1 INGSGE
7 PNVCKLPPAPQPA
20 ELPSLPSLLTRDM
33 SSPRSLLG
41 RCWLPSLLL
50 SALLARRLTAGMALQ
65 PLHCAPCTPEKLA
78 LCPPVAPGCPETAR
92 QPGCGCCQTCALG
105 PGQPC
110 GVYTARCRQGLRCH
124 VPAGEPRPLSAL
136 MQGQGTCLPAS
147 EAAMSM
153 AEPADS
159 IEPEDLPLES
169 TEMTQD
175 QLLSYQLMFP
185 IGQDKSI
192 PWNAITA
199 YENMKAK
206 RISELKKWKEQGPCQ
221 KELYRALYKLAKA
234 QQRSGGEIY
243 KFYLPNCNKNG
254 FYHSKQC
261 ETSLDGEPAGC
272 WCVYPKNGRRIP
284 ASPEMEGDPECQQY
298 LNSQE

>member
-1 INGSGE
+1 MSRPRSRCG
-7 PNVCKLPPAPQPA
+7 PPAPPPPPAPLPPLLLLLLLLPLPPALRPA
-20 ELPSLPSLLTRDM
+20 
-33 SSPRSLLG
+33 
-41 RCWLPSLLL
+41 
-50 SALLARRLTAGMALQ
+50 AGLALQ
-65 PLHCAPCTPEKLA
+65 PVHCAPCSPETLA
-78 LCPPVAPGCPETAR
+78 LCPPVAPACPETAR

-110 GVYTARCRQGLRCH
+110 GVYTARCRLGLRCRL
-124 VPAGEPRPLSAL
+124 PAGEPRPLAAL
-136 MQGQGTCLPAS
+136 VRGQGTCLPAS
-147 EAAMSM
+147 EAGGTRP

-175 QLLSYQLMFP
+175 QLLNYQLMFP
-185 IGQDKSI
+185 IGQDRSI
-192 PWNAITA
+192 PWNAITT

-261 ETSLDGEPAGC
+261 ETSLDGESAGC

-284 ASPEMEGDPECQQY
+284 GSPEMKGDPECQQY
-298 LNSQE
+298 LSSQE

>member
-1 INGSGE
+1 PAKAGYKWRGE
-7 PNVCKLPPAPQPA
+7 PDVCEVPAAPQPA
-20 ELPSLPSLLTRDM
+20 QLPSPRCLHAEM
-33 SSPRSLLG
+33 SSPQRPP
-41 RCWLPSLLL
+41 RCWLPALLL
-50 SALLARRLTAGMALQ
+50 PALLGGVAPQ
-65 PLHCAPCTPEKLA
+65 PMRCSPCTPEKLS
-78 LCPPVAPGCPETAR
+78 LCPPVPPACPETAR

-110 GVYTARCRQGLRCH
+110 GVYTARCRQGLSCH
-124 VPAGEPRPLSAL
+124 VPPAERRPLSAL
-136 MQGQGTCLPAS
+136 IQGQGTCLPAS
-147 EAAMSM
+147 EAGGTRA

-159 IEPEDLPLES
+159 VESEDMSLES
-169 TEMTQD
+169 TELTQD
-175 QLLSYQLMFP
+175 QLLDYQLMFP

-206 RISELKKWKEQGPCQ
+206 RVSELKKWKEQGPCQ

-234 QQRSGGEIY
+234 QQRSGGEIH

-261 ETSLDGEPAGC
+261 ETSLDGDSAGC

-284 ASPEMEGDPECQQY
+284 GSPEMKGDPECQQY
-298 LNSQE
+298 LDSQE

>member
-1 INGSGE
+1 
-7 PNVCKLPPAPQPA
+7 
-20 ELPSLPSLLTRDM
+20 M
-33 SSPRSLLG
+33 SSLRSLLR

-50 SALLARRLTAGMALQ
+50 PAILGPRLAAGAALQ
-65 PLHCAPCTPEKLA
+65 AS
-78 LCPPVAPGCPETAR
+78 VASSGKVHT
-92 QPGCGCCQTCALG
+92 
-105 PGQPC
+105 
-110 GVYTARCRQGLRCH
+110 
-124 VPAGEPRPLSAL
+124 
-136 MQGQGTCLPAS
+136 
-147 EAAMSM
+147 
-153 AEPADS
+153 
-159 IEPEDLPLES
+159 EPEDIPLES

-175 QLLSYQLMFP
+175 QLLNYQLMFP

-221 KELYRALYKLAKA
+221 KELYRALCKLAKA

-261 ETSLDGEPAGC
+261 ETSLDGESAGC

-284 ASPEMEGDPECQQY
+284 GSPEMKGDPECQQY

>member
-1 INGSGE
+1 I
-7 PNVCKLPPAPQPA
+7 CTLPPAPQPTK
-20 ELPSLPSLLTRDM
+20 LPSLQSFLISDM
-33 SSPRSLLG
+33 SSLQSRLH

-50 SALLARRLTAGMALQ
+50 PALLGPCLVAAAALQ
-65 PLHCAPCTPEKLA
+65 PLHCAPCTQEKLA
-78 LCPPVAPGCPETAR
+78 LCSPVEPSCPEAAR
-92 QPGCGCCQTCALG
+92 QPGCSCCQTCALG

-110 GVYTARCRQGLRCH
+110 GVYTARCRHGLRCH
-124 VPAGEPRPLSAL
+124 VPLGEPRPLSAL
-136 MQGQGTCLPAS
+136 IQGQGTCLPAS
-147 EAAMSM
+147 KTGGTRT

-159 IEPEDLPLES
+159 IGPEDIHLES

-175 QLLSYQLMFP
+175 QMLNYQLMFP
-185 IGQDKSI
+185 LGQDKSI

-206 RISELKKWKEQGPCQ
+206 RISELKKLKEQGPCQ

-234 QQRSGGEIY
+234 QQRSGGDIY

-272 WCVYPKNGRRIP
+272 WCVYPKNGIKIP
-284 ASPEMEGDPECQQY
+284 GSPEMKGDPDCQRY
-298 LNSQE
+298 LSSQE

>member
-1 INGSGE
+1 MLLPVGE
-7 PNVCKLPPAPQPA
+7 FATCRVRHQRAGRERADPNSSCQ
-20 ELPSLPSLLTRDM
+20 SLPIYLI
-33 SSPRSLLG
+33 
-41 RCWLPSLLL
+41 RCRPARATAGSWELLL
-50 SALLARRLTAGMALQ
+50 LLI
-65 PLHCAPCTPEKLA
+65 
-78 LCPPVAPGCPETAR
+78 
-92 QPGCGCCQTCALG
+92 CQ
-105 PGQPC
+105 
-110 GVYTARCRQGLRCH
+110 
-124 VPAGEPRPLSAL
+124 
-136 MQGQGTCLPAS
+136 AS
-147 EAAMSM
+147 H
-153 AEPADS
+153 S

-175 QLLSYQLMFP
+175 QLLNYQLMFP

-192 PWNAITA
+192 PWNAITT

-261 ETSLDGEPAGC
+261 ETSLDGESAGC
-272 WCVYPKNGRRIP
+272 WCVHPKNGRRIP
-284 ASPEMEGDPECQQY
+284 GSPEMKGDPECQQY
-298 LNSQE
+298 LSSQE

>member
-1 INGSGE
+1 MERVTEQTEKQISHLFLDCLTKTGFPQVHVLRTDTPFIPAAVAKLSPDIGDASSFGRTAPSG
-7 PNVCKLPPAPQPA
+7 
-20 ELPSLPSLLTRDM
+20 
-33 SSPRSLLG
+33 
-41 RCWLPSLLL
+41 
-50 SALLARRLTAGMALQ
+50 
-65 PLHCAPCTPEKLA
+65 
-78 LCPPVAPGCPETAR
+78 
-92 QPGCGCCQTCALG
+92 
-105 PGQPC
+105 
-110 GVYTARCRQGLRCH
+110 
-124 VPAGEPRPLSAL
+124 
-136 MQGQGTCLPAS
+136 
-147 EAAMSM
+147 
-153 AEPADS
+153 DS
-159 IEPEDLPLES
+159 IEPEDMPLES

-175 QLLSYQLMFP
+175 QLLNYQLMFP

-261 ETSLDGEPAGC
+261 ETSLDGESAGC
-272 WCVYPKNGRRIP
+272 WCVNPKNGRRIP
-284 ASPEMEGDPECQQY
+284 GSPEMKGDPECQQY

>member
-1 INGSGE
+1 
-7 PNVCKLPPAPQPA
+7 
-20 ELPSLPSLLTRDM
+20 M

-50 SALLARRLTAGMALQ
+50 SALLARCLTAGMALQ
-65 PLHCAPCTPEKLA
+65 PMHCAPCTQEKLA

-124 VPAGEPRPLSAL
+124 VPAGELRPLSAL

-147 EAAMSM
+147 EAGMSM
-153 AEPADS
+153 AEPA
-159 IEPEDLPLES
+159 
-169 TEMTQD
+169 
-175 QLLSYQLMFP
+175 
-185 IGQDKSI
+185 GQDKSI

-221 KELYRALYKLAKA
+221 KELYRALYKLTKA

-284 ASPEMEGDPECQQY
+284 VSPDMEGDPECQQY

>member
-1 INGSGE
+1 MG
-7 PNVCKLPPAPQPA
+7 
-20 ELPSLPSLLTRDM
+20 
-33 SSPRSLLG
+33 SPRAVLH

-50 SALLARRLTAGMALQ
+50 PALLAPGPAGSAA
-65 PLHCAPCTPEKLA
+65 PPPVHCAPCTAEKLA
-78 LCPPVAPGCPETAR
+78 LCPPVRPGCTETAR

-136 MQGQGTCLPAS
+136 IRGQGTCLPAS
-147 EAAMSM
+147 EAAGMSTFTLITRKHCQVH
-153 AEPADS
+153 AHKKQTAHWFLCDS
-159 IEPEDLPLES
+159 GIDNPLVF
-169 TEMTQD
+169 
-175 QLLSYQLMFP
+175 L
-185 IGQDKSI
+185 
-192 PWNAITA
+192 
-199 YENMKAK
+199 
-206 RISELKKWKEQGPCQ
+206 QGPCQ

-261 ETSLDGEPAGC
+261 ETSLDGESAGC
-272 WCVYPKNGRRIP
+272 WCVYPKTGRRIP
-284 ASPEMEGDPECQQY
+284 GSPEMTGDPECQQY

>member
-1 INGSGE
+1 
-7 PNVCKLPPAPQPA
+7 PAPCSPR
-20 ELPSLPSLLTRDM
+20 SLRASAM
-33 SSPRSLLG
+33 SSPRSPLRRCRLPALLLPALLG
-41 RCWLPSLLL
+41 CR
-50 SALLARRLTAGMALQ
+50 LAAGLALQ
-65 PLHCAPCTPEKLA
+65 PVHCAPCTPEKLG

-110 GVYTARCRQGLRCH
+110 GIYTARCRQGLRCR
-124 VPAGEPRPLSAL
+124 VPGGEPRPLSAL
-136 MQGQGTCLPAS
+136 IQGRGTCLPAG
-147 EAAMSM
+147 EDGGTRT

-159 IEPEDLPLES
+159 IKPEDMPSES

-175 QLLSYQLMFP
+175 QLLNSQLMFA
-185 IGQDKSI
+185 IGQDKSM

-206 RISELKKWKEQGPCQ
+206 RISELKTWKEQGPCQ
-221 KELYRALYKLAKA
+221 RELYRALYKLVKA
-234 QQRSGGEIY
+234 QQRNRGEIY

-254 FYHSKQC
+254 LYHSKQC
-261 ETSLDGEPAGC
+261 ETSLDGESAGC

-284 ASPEMEGDPECQQY
+284 GSSEIKGDPECQQY
-298 LNSQE
+298 LSSQE